1 MTSSPKL
8 AGKRI
13 AIVGA
18 GPIGLEAALYASA
31 LGADV
36 RIHERGPVARHIG
49 EWGHVQLFT
58 PFGMNHTSLGRRMLE
73 ESGHELP
80 GDDAFQSG
88 AEWRETYL
96 LPLAERALP
105 DDALVL
111 GASVVTIGRSG
122 LLKGEAIG
130 NGVRAGRPFRL
141 LIERD
146 GDESYEEADVMLD
159 CSGSWANPNWLGVDG
174 VPALGER
181 ESRDAIEYH
190 PIDVAGVRRDSYAGR
205 RTLLVGDGL
214 SAATTVVA
222 LARLAAED
230 PGTQIVWVTRNADAT
245 PIAPLADDPLARRVQ
260 LTEAANHIA
269 ADSTSGCEWL
279 PGSAVHSV
287 RWLADLH
294 HFEVV
299 LETPSGRRSSEFDR
313 VIANVG
319 YEPDSSL
326 YKELQVHECYA
337 SRGPMKLSAS
347 ILAASADAGG
357 DCLQLGGF
365 GPEVLLNPEPGF
377 FILGMKSYGRNS
389 AFLLQTGHEQ
399 IRDAFRLITEEPELD
414 LYADRDVTSNLQTS

>member
-1 MTSSPKL
+1 MTSSTLL
-8 AGKRI
+8 AGRRI

-31 LGADV
+31 LGAVV
-36 RIHERGPVARHIG
+36 RVYERSSVAQHID
-49 EWGHVQLFT
+49 EWGHIQLFT
-58 PFGMNHTSLGRRMLE
+58 PFGMNHTPLGRRALE
-73 ESGHELP
+73 ETGHQLP
-80 GDDAFQSG
+80 GDEILQSG
-88 AEWRETYL
+88 AEWRESYL
-96 LPLAERALP
+96 LPLAEGTAVAE
-105 DDALVL
+105 ALVL
-111 GASVVTIGRSG
+111 GATVITIGRGG

-130 NGVRAGRPFRL
+130 NGIRSSRPFRL

-146 GDESYEEADVMLD
+146 GAESYEEADMVLD

-181 ESRDAIEYH
+181 ECRDAIEYH
-190 PIDVAGVRRDSYAGR
+190 PIDVAGARRDSYAGR
-205 RTLLVGDGL
+205 RTLLIGDGL
-214 SAATTVVA
+214 SAATTAVA
-222 LARLAAED
+222 LARLAADD
-230 PGTQIVWVTRNADAT
+230 PGTQIVWATRGAAST
-245 PIAPLADDPLARRVQ
+245 PIQPLSDDPLPRRVQ
-260 LTEAANHIA
+260 LTETANRIA
-269 ADSTSGCEWL
+269 TDPTSGCEWL
-279 PGSAVHSV
+279 PGSAVHSI
-287 RWLADLH
+287 RWLPDLR

-299 LETPSGRRSSEFDR
+299 LETPGGRRASEFDR

-319 YEPDSSL
+319 YEPDNSL

-399 IRDAFRLITEEPELD
+399 VRDAFRLITEEPELD
-414 LYADRDVTSNLQTS
+414 LYADTDVLARS